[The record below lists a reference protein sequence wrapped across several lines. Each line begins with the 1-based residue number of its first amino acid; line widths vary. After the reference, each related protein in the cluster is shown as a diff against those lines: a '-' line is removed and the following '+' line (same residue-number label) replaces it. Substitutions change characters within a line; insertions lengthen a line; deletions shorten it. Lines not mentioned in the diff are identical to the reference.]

1 MNKLHSVS
9 LINELCVGC
18 TNCIKGCPTEAIRVR
33 NGKAVIDDIR
43 CVDCSECIRICPY
56 HAKIAL
62 TDDFDRTLESSKGKL
77 KVAVVSPV
85 LFTQFP
91 HKSSRSKI
99 MNAIISLGFDYVFD
113 ESIGSAAYLQGV
125 RKIIR
130 QKTESIESL
139 SEEERKLSFPLI
151 SSSCPVIVRYIQMK
165 YRTLIPRLIS
175 LESPLEITAGYA
187 RSVLSEQLKIDPEE
201 VVVIY
206 FSPCPAKKT
215 LTLTPLGMPKSN
227 VNHVIGIHEIY
238 SRLIRILDKKVYSDN
253 EASLSNH
260 IFLSDDEGLR
270 CAVLGGEAAA
280 SGIENFLTVD
290 GIANVMKIMDEIE
303 ADHLPGISFVEP
315 TCCFGGCVGGPLTV
329 SNRFAATAR
338 LREFAGETFNSW
350 DADVKMIISEDLPK
364 AEKWSIPLVENNA
377 MRLSDDIGDAMSKY
391 DQIDKILATLPGL
404 DCGAC
409 GAPSCASMAE
419 DIVQGKAKIEDCIIM
434 KNGTN

>member
-9 LINELCVGC
+9 LIKELCVGC

-33 NGKAVIDDIR
+33 NGKAVIDDVR
-43 CVDCSECIRICPY
+43 CIDCAECIRICPY
-56 HAKIAL
+56 RAKIAV
-62 TDDFDRTLESSKGKL
+62 TDAFDSTLKSIDGSL

-99 MNAIISLGFDYVFD
+99 MSAIIGLGFDYVFD
-113 ESIGSAAYLQGV
+113 ESIGSASYLKGV
-125 RKIIR
+125 RDVIV
-130 QKTESIESL
+130 QKKLLFDSL
-139 SEEERKLSFPLI
+139 SAEDKKISFPLI
-151 SSSCPVIVRYIQMK
+151 SSSCPVIVRLIQMK
-165 YRTLIPRLIS
+165 YRTLIPRLVSFEPPI
-175 LESPLEITAGYA
+175 EITARYA
-187 RSVLSEQLKIDPEE
+187 RSVLSGQTGTDPADISI
-201 VVVIY
+201 VY

-215 LTLTPLGMPKSN
+215 LTLTPLGTQESN

-238 SRLIRILDKKVYSDN
+238 SRLIRILDKKTYSDS
-253 EASLSNH
+253 EANLSSH

-270 CAVLGGEAAA
+270 CAVLGGEGVAT
-280 SGIENFLTVD
+280 GIEDFLTVD
-290 GIANVMKIMDEIE
+290 GIANVSNIMDEIE

-350 DADVKMIISEDLPK
+350 DASVRMIIPDQLPD
-364 AEKWSIPLVENNA
+364 ALPWSVPLTENNA
-377 MRLSDDIGDAMSKY
+377 MRLSDNIGDAMSKY
-391 DQIDKILATLPGL
+391 DQIDRILSTLPGL

-419 DIVQGKAKIEDCIIM
+419 DIVQGKAHFEDCIILRNRT
-434 KNGTN
+434 K

>member
-1 MNKLHSVS
+1 VNMLHSVS
-9 LINELCVGC
+9 LNKDLCVGC

-33 NGKAVIDDIR
+33 NGKAVIDDVR

-62 TDDFDRTLESSKGKL
+62 TDDFDSTLESIKSKL
-77 KVAVVSPV
+77 KVAIVSPV

-125 RKIIR
+125 REIIR
-130 QKTESIESL
+130 QKTQSFDSL
-139 SEEERKLSFPLI
+139 TEEQRKLSFPLI
-151 SSSCPVIVRYIQMK
+151 SSSCPVIVRFIQMK
-165 YRTLIPRLIS
+165 YRTLIPRLVS
-175 LESPLEITAGYA
+175 LESPFEITARYA
-187 RSVLSEQLKIDPEE
+187 RYVLSKQFEDNSKE
-201 VVVIY
+201 VAVVY
-206 FSPCPAKKT
+206 LSPCPAKKT
-215 LTLTPLGMPKSN
+215 LTLTPLGMANSN
-227 VNHVIGIHEIY
+227 VNHVIGIQEIY

-253 EASLSNH
+253 ETNSSSH

-280 SGIENFLTVD
+280 IGIENFLTVD
-290 GIANVMKIMDEIE
+290 GISNVMKIMDEIE

-350 DADVKMIISEDLPK
+350 DADVKLINSDDLPK
-364 AEKWSIPLVENNA
+364 AKKWTIPLVENTA

-391 DQIDKILATLPGL
+391 DQIDRILATLPGL

-419 DIVQGKAKIEDCIIM
+419 DIVQGKALTEDCIIM
-434 KNGTN
+434 RKETN